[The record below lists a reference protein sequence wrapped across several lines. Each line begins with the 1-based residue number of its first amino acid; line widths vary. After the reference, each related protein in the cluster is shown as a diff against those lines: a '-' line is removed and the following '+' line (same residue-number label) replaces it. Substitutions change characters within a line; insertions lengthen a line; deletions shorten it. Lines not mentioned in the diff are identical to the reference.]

1 MAVNSLR
8 LFGVWAHGECCSPL
22 QGEVDEAIA
31 ELEGLRK
38 AAEADEVA
46 GLKLKK
52 QATAMQIKLKQ
63 TR

>member
-8 LFGVWAHGECCSPL
+8 LFGVWAHGECRSPL
-22 QGEVDEAIA
+22 QGEVDEAIV

-38 AAEADEVA
+38 AAEADEVD
-46 GLKLKK
+46 GIKLKK
-52 QATAMQIKLKQ
+52 QASAMQIKLKQ